1 MINLLL
7 IPIYIINDSDVIETA
22 NREGLFFPRNK
33 GGMVTGSERF
43 LKYVAETVSPRFI
56 LVNSP
61 AVIISM

>member
-22 NREGLFFPRNK
+22 NREGLFFASFTYGPAA
-33 GGMVTGSERF
+33 GSERF
-43 LKYVAETVSPRFI
+43 LKYAVETASPRFI

-61 AVIISM
+61 AVTIRM